1 MVNYN
6 SCCDFRIY
14 DSIVSTC
21 QQATPRIQTRFS
33 TLEKKNGGEG
43 RRMLLLHSFSI
54 QPSKSKVNP
63 HYRMEHALSD
73 FTSHVHL
80 RTEVQVQELTQQRGL
95 LL

>member
-1 MVNYN
+1 
-6 SCCDFRIY
+6 
-14 DSIVSTC
+14 
-21 QQATPRIQTRFS
+21 
-33 TLEKKNGGEG
+33 
-43 RRMLLLHSFSI
+43 MLLLHSFSI

-63 HYRMEHALSD
+63 HYRMEHTLSD